1 MSASLSC
8 VQTCEVGGLGFRLR
22 PARPARRASSSA
34 ASSPTDKIELEK
46 GASPV
51 KRTTV
56 PPAAVAADSAF
67 SNRST
72 RSLVPNGSVGV
83 LSSQG
88 RLQRGWSQPQL
99 GGREG
104 SADGEEGADP
114 SVSA

>member
-1 MSASLSC
+1 MYNP
-8 VQTCEVGGLGFRLR
+8 VRFGGLGFRLR